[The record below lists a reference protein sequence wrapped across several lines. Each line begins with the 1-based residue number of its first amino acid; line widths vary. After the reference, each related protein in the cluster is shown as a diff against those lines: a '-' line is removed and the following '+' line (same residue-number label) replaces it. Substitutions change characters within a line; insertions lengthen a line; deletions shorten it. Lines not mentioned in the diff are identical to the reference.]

1 MVLITFQYNFYSL
14 FKKAELLMWIYALLY
29 FFGALFAVGCIF
41 ESKVVSSSKS
51 AAETTGRNQDTD
63 W

>member
-1 MVLITFQYNFYSL
+1 
-14 FKKAELLMWIYALLY
+14 MWKYALLY
-29 FFGALFAVGCIF
+29 FWGALFAVGCIF
-41 ESKVVSSSKS
+41 ESKVVSTSKS